1 MQHLGLHAGALP
13 PDIAL
18 DLIKAWNEHD
28 VDRVMAFYAP
38 EYVGIDVGQA
48 LPEYGLDGKR
58 RTVSQYLRAFP
69 DLQIIPE
76 EPVGMSVDG
85 IDTVVLN
92 WISRGTHLGP
102 FMNIPPSGRTIQVR
116 GVSTLKLRDGKIVE
130 ATYVWDVA
138 GLLRAIGL
146 LPDL

>member
-1 MQHLGLHAGALP
+1 MQHLDMGAGASSP
-13 PDIAL
+13 HIAL
-18 DLIKAWNEHD
+18 DLINAWNEHD
-28 VDRVMAFYAP
+28 VDSVMSFYAP

-48 LPEYGLDGKR
+48 TPEHGLEGKR
-58 RTVSQYLRAFP
+58 KAVAHYLHAFP
-69 DLQIIPE
+69 DLYFIPE
-76 EPVGMSVDG
+76 EPVGMSAAG

-92 WISRGTHLGP
+92 WIARGTHLGP

-138 GLLRAIGL
+138 GLLREIGL

>member
-1 MQHLGLHAGALP
+1 MQHLGLHSGALP
-13 PDIAL
+13 PDLAL
-18 DLIKAWNEHD
+18 DLINAWNEHD
-28 VDRVMAFYAP
+28 VDGVMAFYAP

-48 LPEYGLDGKR
+48 SPEHGLEGKR
-58 RTVSQYLRAFP
+58 RAVAQYLHAFP
-69 DLQIIPE
+69 DLQFIPE
-76 EPVGMSVDG
+76 EPVGMSAGG
-85 IDTVVLN
+85 IDTVMLN
-92 WISRGTHLGP
+92 WIARGTHLGP
-102 FMNIPPSGRTIQVR
+102 FMNIPPSGRAIQVR